1 LDEPH
6 GAETL
11 YLVDHDDVYQQ
22 RSQHTELKRAIKHR
36 QLQKSVAE
44 VSNHFRNG
52 LLAGNSMR

>member
-11 YLVDHDDVYQQ
+11 DLVDHDDAYQQ
-22 RSQHTELKRAIKHR
+22 QSQHTELQRAIKHR

-52 LLAGNSMR
+52 LLAGNNMR